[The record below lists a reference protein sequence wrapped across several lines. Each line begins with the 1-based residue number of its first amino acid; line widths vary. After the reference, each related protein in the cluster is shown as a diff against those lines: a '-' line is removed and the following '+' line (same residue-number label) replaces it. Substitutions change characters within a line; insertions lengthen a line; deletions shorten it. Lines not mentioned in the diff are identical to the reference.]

1 MKGFVST
8 VGKIA
13 VGLSFGVGVGLATW
27 VAGVCYGA
35 AGALQATREED
46 GSREKLEG
54 TVEDH
59 YETIKGLGEMYLDK

>member
-13 VGLSFGVGVGLATW
+13 VGLSFGVGIGLATW

-35 AGALQATREED
+35 AGALQATRDED

-54 TVEDH
+54 AVEDH
-59 YETIKGLGEMYLDK
+59 CETIKGLGEMYLDK

>member
-54 TVEDH
+54 TIDDH
-59 YETIKGLGEMYLDK
+59 CETIKGLGEMYLDK

>member
-13 VGLSFGVGVGLATW
+13 VGLSFGFGVGLATW

-35 AGALQATREED
+35 AGAIQATRD
-46 GSREKLEG
+46 DNGSREKFEE
-54 TVEDH
+54 TIEDH
-59 YETIKGLGEMYLDK
+59 CETIKGLGEMYLDK

>member
-1 MKGFVST
+1 MKGFIET

-54 TVEDH
+54 TIEDH
-59 YETIKGLGEMYLDK
+59 CETIKGLGEMYLDK